1 MTYELFLASDT
12 PFSKHLGV
20 GKISQLVYLCSMA
33 LDSVSAQLL
42 WIRIVIVHQNP
53 YPNLREDSKRQN

>member
-20 GKISQLVYLCSMA
+20 GKISKLG
-33 LDSVSAQLL
+33 DG
-42 WIRIVIVHQNP
+42 IDFR
-53 YPNLREDSKRQN
+53 